1 MAIDYTTIEE
11 VVNDF
16 QLMIDDTSYDKEAQI
31 YQLRLLALQ
40 GLRELTFDVEQVVKT
55 STITV
60 NSSLQF
66 SLPDDYVKMVR
77 IGYKSSFEDGF
88 VSLGYKSNLT
98 LDSSVAA
105 EVGNDNYDENNPYYH
120 TDVGRKFG
128 VGGGNNVLGYYRI
141 NRNDNTI
148 NFSSDLSG
156 KTVFLE
162 YISDG
167 ITSTPARDHV
177 VRFSM
182 FESIKSAANSGNDLS
197 EFGIKTG
204 TTFKIPSR
212 DGGSITYTF
221 QSTTETSFEDLTS
234 NPSNTNVYLPLG
246 IGDSNTANSSAVA
259 NALTNVINEG
269 HPSYHIGPNDSNI
282 KASNIDNV
290 ITVTISNLTSAPK
303 DLLDVD
309 GTFDSNVYNSSNPS
323 SFSVLTQEL
332 IQLGSAGDV
341 PKIHKFC
348 EEALRCYMYYK
359 YIQRKR
365 GIPANEKQMAKRAYY
380 NEKRL
385 ARARMMNFN
394 KETAMLTS
402 RKAFKQSPKI

>member
-11 VVNDF
+11 VINDF
-16 QLMIDDTSYDKEAQI
+16 QLMIDDTSYDKDAQI

-40 GLRELTFDVEQVVKT
+40 GLRELTFDVEQKVKT
-55 STITV
+55 TTITV
-60 NSSLQF
+60 DSTTLQCT
-66 SLPDDYVKMVR
+66 LPVDYVKLNR
-77 IGYKSSFEDGF
+77 IGYRGDDDEFHPLGNNPNLVLDASVSSQ
-88 VSLGYKSNLT
+88 
-98 LDSSVAA
+98 
-105 EVGNDNYDENNPYYH
+105 VGDEAYDENNPYYH
-120 TDVGRKFG
+120 TDIGKKFG
-128 VGGGNNVLGYYRI
+128 VGGGKNSLGYYRI
-141 NRNDNTI
+141 NRQDGTI
-148 NFSSDLSG
+148 NFSSDLTG

-167 ITSTPARDHV
+167 ITSTPARDHI
-177 VRFSM
+177 VRFTM
-182 FESIKSAANSGNDLS
+182 FESIMSAASSGNNLGYL
-197 EFGIKTG
+197 GIIDG
-204 TTFKIPSR
+204 ATFKIPSR
-212 DGGSITYTF
+212 DGSSITYTF
-221 QSTTETSFEDLTS
+221 KNTSETSFEDLTS
-234 NPSNTNVYLPLG
+234 NPSSTDVYLPLG
-246 IGDSNTANSSAVA
+246 FNDASANSSAVA

-269 HPSYHIGPNDSNI
+269 HPSYHIGPNDPNI

-290 ITVTISNLTSAPK
+290 ITVTISNLTSTPK

-309 GTFDSNVYNSSNPS
+309 GTFDSNLYNSNSPS
-323 SFSVLTQEL
+323 YFSVLSQEL

-365 GIPANEKQMAKRAYY
+365 GVPANEKQMAKRAYY

-385 ARARMMNFN
+385 ARARMMNFS